1 VGGNMNSLLAEARVA
16 GMALV
21 CGALLI
27 SPPARATAPPPPEH
41 YNPKTGLLDNG
52 LSPPP
57 PFVPGPRTPRVHP
70 PVVGEGHAVVLLI
83 DFPDRMADESA
94 HPASFFDDLLFSEGT
109 HPTGSMRDFYIEQS
123 YGAYR
128 PGGDVYGWF
137 TSEYDYYTTF
147 DDGAFGGNGGSIGVS
162 LMAAFLAD
170 PTVDYGQYDSDGP
183 DGIPNSGDDDGIVDQ
198 CIIYFP
204 GLGGHDTLNPSDIW
218 PVITFPEYVTNDA
231 RAGGGNIVVETV
243 SIQPELSLNYPA
255 TADTL
260 DQYIAVVAHEYGHL
274 LGLADL
280 YQKGPTWGIGYWGL
294 MGYGSTGWQKTGPYH
309 MCALSKIY
317 LGWITPTVVTS
328 SMTNL
333 TIPPVETNPVVYQ
346 MWRDGDPQ
354 EEYFLVENRQQ
365 ILHDQMLPG
374 EGLLVWHV
382 DWTMIA
388 GQGPAPSRAPNFD
401 FFIGLEQADGLNDM
415 NVYFERPTRGE
426 YYHEM
431 GDSGDPFP
439 GDSLNTLFDGWSW
452 PSSDDNAGNRTG
464 VAIRN
469 ITPIGDDIRVDLLT
483 APTAVYFSAFRAR
496 AVDRGVELT
505 WDLFADEPLDG
516 FRLYRRSSGERPYEK
531 IAGTAEIG
539 PLERSYVDTRALS
552 GARYEYVLA
561 AVRPDGSEVRS
572 PPAAVA
578 LRERAAELFQN
589 VPNPFNPS
597 TRIPFYLP
605 ASERVTLTIFGA
617 DGTRVR
623 TLLDGVEPPGLGEV
637 RWDGRDENGNAVS
650 SGVYFCC
657 LWVDERLLTRKMVVV
672 R

>member
-1 VGGNMNSLLAEARVA
+1 M
-16 GMALV
+16 
-21 CGALLI
+21 
-27 SPPARATAPPPPEH
+27 
-41 YNPKTGLLDNG
+41 
-52 LSPPP
+52 
-57 PFVPGPRTPRVHP
+57 
-70 PVVGEGHAVVLLI
+70 
-83 DFPDRMADESA
+83 
-94 HPASFFDDLLFSEGT
+94 
-109 HPTGSMRDFYIEQS
+109 
-123 YGAYR
+123 
-128 PGGDVYGWF
+128 
-137 TSEYDYYTTF
+137 
-147 DDGAFGGNGGSIGVS
+147 IG
-162 LMAAFLAD
+162 
-170 PTVDYGQYDSDGP
+170 
-183 DGIPNSGDDDGIVDQ
+183 
-198 CIIYFP
+198 
-204 GLGGHDTLNPSDIW
+204 
-218 PVITFPEYVTNDA
+218 
-231 RAGGGNIVVETV
+231 
-243 SIQPELSLNYPA
+243 
-255 TADTL
+255 
-260 DQYIAVVAHEYGHL
+260 
-274 LGLADL
+274 
-280 YQKGPTWGIGYWGL
+280 
-294 MGYGSTGWQKTGPYH
+294 
-309 MCALSKIY
+309 
-317 LGWITPTVVTS
+317 
-328 SMTNL
+328 
-333 TIPPVETNPVVYQ
+333 
-346 MWRDGDPQ
+346 
-354 EEYFLVENRQQ
+354 
-365 ILHDQMLPG
+365 
-374 EGLLVWHV
+374 
-382 DWTMIA
+382 